1 MIIRVDKCSSF
12 GIKKTLSKSIQY
24 LPKLLIDN
32 QLIPPVD
39 IDKPFEYLG
48 RFFYFKMSD
57 DPHKDELISLTNDL
71 MTDIDTKPLCYQSYL
86 GTSLQQASRKPGL
99 LKISII

>member
-12 GIKKTLSKSIQY
+12 GIKKALSKLIQY

-48 RFFYFKMSD
+48 RFFDFKMSD
-57 DPHKDELISLTNDL
+57 DQHKLNLFLLLT
-71 MTDIDTKPLCYQSYL
+71 T
-86 GTSLQQASRKPGL
+86 
-99 LKISII
+99 

>member
-12 GIKKTLSKSIQY
+12 GIKKALSKSIQY

-39 IDKPFEYLG
+39 IDNNNNNNNNNNNKAF
-48 RFFYFKMSD
+48 
-57 DPHKDELISLTNDL
+57 I
-71 MTDIDTKPLCYQSYL
+71 
-86 GTSLQQASRKPGL
+86 
-99 LKISII
+99 